1 MIILKSYFVKTD
13 KSDKFSFQLL
23 YRFKIYSRKNYV
35 LVNPKIYNAKMYMK
49 RKSINLVKAI
59 DRLEERFG
67 RNIIKVGFTNKDVPN
82 KQGFM
87 TCPKQIY

>member
-23 YRFKIYSRKNYV
+23 YRF
-35 LVNPKIYNAKMYMK
+35 KIYNAKMYMK

-82 KQGFM
+82 KQGFI
-87 TCPKQIY
+87 TSPTLIY